1 MPTYL
6 ADEHGNYTP
15 ESVRA
20 EARLVVL
27 SDELSPEEMTNR
39 LGMAPD
45 TSWRRGESNRGGRP
59 YEHHGWELHSRLAE
73 ETAPEEHLTDL
84 LERLA
89 PIAETVA
96 ALATDPAVF
105 RARLWLVRVGQ
116 NWNPGLSLSVE
127 TIRRVDVL
135 GIGLEIDIYIS
146 GAGEHALRELGGP
159 GQIQIS
165 H

>member
-1 MPTYL
+1 MSTDL
-6 ADEHGNYTP
+6 ADEHGNHPP
-15 ESVRA
+15 ENVRA

-27 SDELSPEEMTNR
+27 SDELSPEEMTKR

-59 YEHHGWELHSRLAE
+59 HEHHGWEMHSRLAE
-73 ETAPEEHLTDL
+73 DKAPEEHLIDL

-89 PIAETVA
+89 PIAESVA
-96 ALATDPAVF
+96 SLATDPAVF

-127 TIRRVDVL
+127 AIRRVDVL
-135 GIGLEIDIYIS
+135 GIGLEIDIYVS
-146 GAGEHALRELGGP
+146 DTAQHALREGGGP
-159 GQIQIS
+159 GQPQIS